1 MAGAG
6 ATILCGVLVAAAGGP
21 HLCCGAGV
29 LTGLKGHS
37 LSFPALHSDSGDI
50 ARVTWRSRGTH
61 MAEAKPRE
69 RPFAVG
75 YLPSLGG
82 RPLLQPTNL
91 RPEISPLKPGESGR
105 HEGLVGAFSDPTNL
119 KTFSYFLLVRGG
131 SAGAGDSGGGSG
143 STAGRDGA
151 RCWRRHAAGRR
162 WGAAPGRRRGDGDC
176 MVKGCLVATV
186 FGPLLMLVATV
197 HIVPRD
203 KATEPGGMLGVSP
216 VGCEPPGIAAPQGPS
231 PWRSPDLGGVE
242 PVPQFPQLG
251 RAQAA
256 PIKPLEAAKRKTPFP
271 HLLHKRLPQN
281 AATPPLPPRGHRSTM
296 MGGPGTPLPPPPAP
310 QRTPAPSVPR
320 HRLPAHPRP
329 GTPPIAGHRGFPI
342 YGPERRARE

>member
-151 RCWRRHAAGRR
+151 RCWRRHAAGRSSQAELKR
-162 WGAAPGRRRGDGDC
+162 GPRSRRAAVPRRR
-176 MVKGCLVATV
+176 
-186 FGPLLMLVATV
+186 
-197 HIVPRD
+197 
-203 KATEPGGMLGVSP
+203 
-216 VGCEPPGIAAPQGPS
+216 
-231 PWRSPDLGGVE
+231 
-242 PVPQFPQLG
+242 
-251 RAQAA
+251 
-256 PIKPLEAAKRKTPFP
+256 
-271 HLLHKRLPQN
+271 
-281 AATPPLPPRGHRSTM
+281 
-296 MGGPGTPLPPPPAP
+296 
-310 QRTPAPSVPR
+310 
-320 HRLPAHPRP
+320 
-329 GTPPIAGHRGFPI
+329 
-342 YGPERRARE
+342 